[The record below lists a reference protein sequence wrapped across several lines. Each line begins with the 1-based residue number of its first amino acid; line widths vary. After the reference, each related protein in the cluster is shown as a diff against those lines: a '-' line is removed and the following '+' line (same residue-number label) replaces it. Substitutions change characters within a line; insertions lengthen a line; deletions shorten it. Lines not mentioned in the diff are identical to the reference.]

1 MVVRFSPLLYLSAS
15 RDTTGVRATR
25 TNEKKK
31 RERIEAREDSR
42 GGRGGDSGHTGS
54 GHGRSREKRNTTDR
68 NVGRETDR
76 MDETKVAMAK
86 SFELR
91 LQSGRRTWK
100 PAAYRHFT
108 EKNYIF

>member
-1 MVVRFSPLLYLSAS
+1 MGGGEETAVTRAV
-15 RDTTGVRATR
+15 DTDDRGKNVIP
-25 TNEKKK
+25 
-31 RERIEAREDSR
+31 RIGMLD
-42 GGRGGDSGHTGS
+42 G
-54 GHGRSREKRNTTDR
+54 
-68 NVGRETDR
+68 DR